1 VRVYR
6 WIGVALLIAAL
17 ASAPARAE
25 TVDEFY
31 RGKRLTLIVGY
42 GPGGGYDVFA
52 RLLARNFGKHIP
64 GTPHILVQ
72 NMPGAGSLAAANYLY
87 SIAPKDGSAFGL
99 IARDMPLLGL
109 LGSNSNVQFD
119 PRRFAWL
126 GSSSSFAEDA
136 YVLLV
141 RKDAPVKSIADARRP
156 SGPPLLL
163 GGTAE
168 GATGGDIPRILQD
181 ALGLNIKLVLGY
193 RDTAAIF
200 LAIERGEVHGRMTDL
215 SAIRSIRPDWLK
227 PDSSFRLLLQFAR
240 RTRHPDHPDVPT
252 ARELALTPTGRAL
265 VEFMETPL
273 MTMARPFTLP
283 PNVPQD
289 RLDALRAA
297 FDAAHRDPQYVD
309 EAARLG
315 VYISPVRG
323 EDMARSI
330 EDMAHAPP
338 AVLDH
343 VRRLLTGRKGGG

>member
-1 VRVYR
+1 LRRCVG
-6 WIGVALLIAAL
+6 IALFIAAL
-17 ASAPARAE
+17 SPAHSGAE
-25 TVDEFY
+25 TVAEFY

-52 RLLARNFGKHIP
+52 RLLARHLGKHIP
-64 GTPHILVQ
+64 GTPHIVVQ
-72 NMPGAGSLAAANYLY
+72 NMPGAGSLSAANYLY
-87 SIAPKDGSAFGL
+87 SIAPRDGSTFGL

-119 PRRFAWL
+119 PRRFPWL
-126 GSSSSFAEDA
+126 GSSSSFADDA

-141 RKDAPVKSIADARRP
+141 RKDAPVKSLADARRP

-215 SAIRSIRPDWLK
+215 SAIRSLRPDWLK
-227 PDSSFRLLLQFAR
+227 PDSGFHLLLQFAR
-240 RTRHPDHPDVPT
+240 RTRHPDYPDIPT
-252 ARELALTPTGRAL
+252 ARELALTSTGRAL

-273 MTMARPFTLP
+273 MTMARPFALP

-309 EAARLG
+309 EAAKLG

-323 EDMARSI
+323 EDMTRSI

-338 AVLDH
+338 ALLDR
-343 VRRLLTGRKGGG
+343 VRQLLAAKKGG